1 MKRSEI
7 NGTCNARGK
16 DDKFTDFYSEY
27 LKGRVNLTNLTTTW
41 GVILRRNDVSGCRRD
56 SRGKKQGL
64 SWYLM
69 NRAINILVR

>member
-7 NGTCNARGK
+7 NGTCNERGK

-27 LKGRVNLTNLTTTW
+27 LKGSQFSKSNDDL

-56 SRGKKQGL
+56 SRGKRQGL